1 MTIDKMMMMMMTGGK
16 NRNGKGAAL
25 KVRTHRRL
33 PRRERWKH
41 KLSLLYL
48 EAISSES
55 LSLNNVIHN
64 TNCNLAKSISIPQA
78 NQLLIINL

>member
-16 NRNGKGAAL
+16 NRIGKGAAL

-48 EAISSES
+48 DFQRI
-55 LSLNNVIHN
+55 
-64 TNCNLAKSISIPQA
+64 T
-78 NQLLIINL
+78 LIKQRDIQYKL